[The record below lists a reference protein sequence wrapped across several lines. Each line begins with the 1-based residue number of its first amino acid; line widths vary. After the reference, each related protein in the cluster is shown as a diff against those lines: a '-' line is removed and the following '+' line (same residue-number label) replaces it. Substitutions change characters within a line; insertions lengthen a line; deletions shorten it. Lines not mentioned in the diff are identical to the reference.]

1 MHWIIALR
9 AIRSVGKETPRTLLN
24 ELAPAAQAVITLLS
38 GSNPPVTI
46 ERFGSTSGAT
56 DLDLHDEAFHFVV
69 KTASFLNFNK
79 HSCLSV

>member
-1 MHWIIALR
+1 MHWSIALG

-46 ERFGSTSGAT
+46 QRFGSTSGAT
-56 DLDLHDEAFHFVV
+56 DLDFHDEAFHFVV
-69 KTASFLNFNK
+69 EKASFLGFNK
-79 HSCLSV
+79 HRHLS